1 MSRRGPKLSGP
12 NFAKLMVV
20 AEKTRYPFS
29 AYPRT
34 RCKDLLFAGCAL
46 PSQLPRTT
54 DALARLCRSHG
65 CGVAYDCCGKPLADW
80 GEARAAGRAL
90 DRLAGRLRRLDCER
104 LVVACPNCLDHL
116 QGHLA
121 VPCVS
126 VYEALA
132 GWGFSPA
139 VPLPAGVLFSPCP
152 DRRGHRL
159 EGQLRAL
166 ADLSEIPALD
176 RVPCCGLRA
185 DAAARGAGFAAG
197 CARRVFEAA
206 EGRRIYTLCASC
218 SGQFARLG
226 HGGVRHALSAILGVD
241 EEPDCR
247 HALANRARRR
257 FDRDLEP
264 LTAPCNAGAFSPA
277 QQNGGR
283 P

>member
-1 MSRRGPKLSGP
+1 MSRRGPKPSGP
-12 NFAKLMVV
+12 ILAKLTVL

-152 DRRGHRL
+152 DRRGRRL

-166 ADLSEIPALD
+166 ADLSGGTRRWTASP
-176 RVPCCGLRA
+176 
-185 DAAARGAGFAAG
+185 AAG
-197 CARRVFEAA
+197 CAPTPRQGEPGLPPAA
-206 EGRRIYTLCASC
+206 PDASLRPPRAGASTRCA
-218 SGQFARLG
+218 
-226 HGGVRHALSAILGVD
+226 
-241 EEPDCR
+241 P
-247 HALANRARRR
+247 RARDSSLGWAMAGCATRSRR
-257 FDRDLEP
+257 
-264 LTAPCNAGAFSPA
+264 S
-277 QQNGGR
+277 
-283 P
+283 